1 MRCDIVQN
9 FFIISLLTNLMLV
22 VSSKFINAQAQNNLQ
37 GYQTFEEWCINQESL
52 TVEKRQT
59 VEILLEVAET
69 EECDR
74 AQSILKQVE
83 DLTLKNRQIT
93 DLSPFA
99 SFIIIQIEFV

>member
-1 MRCDIVQN
+1 
-9 FFIISLLTNLMLV
+9 MLV